1 MSKAPTSYDVIVVGA
16 GVAGLVAARL
26 LSEGGRRVALVEARD
41 RVGGRILS
49 VAGEVPIELGAEF
62 VHGLSASSWKLIR
75 EAPLATY
82 ELAGEQYCYEAVLEK
97 CGQEWHRTF
106 DVLHQMDAWLQRQ
119 PPGFDCS
126 FQQYLDQAGLPPA
139 LAERAASYVE
149 GFNAADRRCI
159 GVAALVRQQRAEDAI
174 ESDRIFHIEAG
185 YSALPEYLKER
196 ALAAGASLHLQSEV
210 AQIGWSR
217 GSVRVEGRRGD
228 DIFTLHAPQAV
239 ITLPLGVLKAGLVRL
254 DPVVPTLVR
263 GIAALAMGQVTRMSL
278 LFKQAFWQSRAAD
291 LGFLFVRQLRIATWW
306 TPQPNPA
313 PVITAWAAGP
323 AAAARLA
330 SAGAKDKS
338 TLENTVL
345 EDLAT
350 VFSMTLSELRS
361 QLVSCH
367 HHDWQSDPF
376 SRGAYSYA
384 LTALPDADALSQA
397 VDQTLFF
404 AGEHT
409 AVDGHWGTVHGALSS
424 GERAAAQLL
433 LAD

>member
-1 MSKAPTSYDVIVVGA
+1 
-16 GVAGLVAARL
+16 
-26 LSEGGRRVALVEARD
+26 
-41 RVGGRILS
+41 
-49 VAGEVPIELGAEF
+49 
-62 VHGLSASSWKLIR
+62 
-75 EAPLATY
+75 
-82 ELAGEQYCYEAVLEK
+82 
-97 CGQEWHRTF
+97 
-106 DVLHQMDAWLQRQ
+106 
-119 PPGFDCS
+119 
-126 FQQYLDQAGLPPA
+126 
-139 LAERAASYVE
+139 
-149 GFNAADRRCI
+149 
-159 GVAALVRQQRAEDAI
+159 
-174 ESDRIFHIEAG
+174 
-185 YSALPEYLKER
+185 
-196 ALAAGASLHLQSEV
+196 
-210 AQIGWSR
+210 
-217 GSVRVEGRRGD
+217 
-228 DIFTLHAPQAV
+228 
-239 ITLPLGVLKAGLVRL
+239 
-254 DPVVPTLVR
+254 LVR

-306 TPQPNPA
+306 TSQPNPA